1 MGPGPTHHLSFL
13 GPPQIPCRSRCGW
26 RSREMGF
33 RESWDFVTALD
44 LMGQPFLVLGLLSG
58 RNVCW
63 RLALWNCGLA
73 SRVCSPCEDPGF
85 LYSPHHT
92 DRHAHVVTHSPHSSM
107 PHTCTHFTHMHAVY
121 SCGHVHT
128 HKAKKVTSGSSPA
141 FFQERD

>member
-1 MGPGPTHHLSFL
+1 
-13 GPPQIPCRSRCGW
+13 
-26 RSREMGF
+26 MGF

-92 DRHAHVVTHSPHSSM
+92 HRYTHVVTHSPHLPM
-107 PHTCTHFTHMHAVY
+107 PHACTHFTHMLAVY
-121 SCGHVHT
+121 SHGHVHT
-128 HKAKKVTSGSSPA
+128 HKARKVTSGSSPA
-141 FFQERD
+141 FIKKEIK